1 MPTQFT
7 VTSITWERVNLTI
20 DLKATWA
27 PDWDPTNRQPVLPA
41 DRIRTLDD
49 LPAPAAAPTQTG
61 VSGGPGLAPISE
73 DEADE
78 NTDPDLEAE
87 DSDAGGDA
95 DEESVEAAASGRRPG
110 HHDEDESTDSGVLP
124 TLACMFIRDVSKGH
138 DVDWVHLGEGH
149 YRIRI
154 SLSTFAN
161 RKFLPNGT
169 WKFYAWLDNGTE
181 AGAVVGARWP
191 LDRLDALEDHSRV
204 FLYSGNKNAYTVS
217 FGITESESP
226 LFAMRAYSFGR
237 GGGAKKKLSPVLHP
251 VKRTKST
258 IKSWASTAKK
268 RQLAKDIY
276 ERSLQA
282 ERIKRAVTDK
292 PATVRRPRI
301 LFASE
306 AREGIEGNLLAVRDR
321 MLERGLDKTYDF
333 RYSFRTRHT
342 ATSLGFVKLLRE
354 MGKADII
361 LLDDYFPPLGWLNLS
376 PETKIIQLWH
386 AGSGFKSVGY
396 SRFGKFGSPGL
407 TNAHRK
413 YTYTITGSRHLKHV
427 YSEAFGIEEEAVIP
441 TGLPRIDTFLDPADQ
456 EAARRDAYEA
466 FPQLKGKKVIL
477 FAPTFRGR
485 GAAEATYPY
494 DKIDFDALYELCG
507 DDTVVAFRMHHFIP
521 GQVPIPEH
529 MRDRFIDVASY
540 RNGNNLLLVTDLLI
554 TDYSSIIY
562 EYSLLKRPMLFFAYD
577 EQVYSSVRGFHRPY
591 VETAPGK
598 VCHSFD
604 ELLAAIRDEDF
615 ETWRG
620 DQFRKENFD
629 NIDTGSSDRVIDW
642 LILGEP
648 PAEAVARERHA
659 DVALTPAQVTDEQKE
674 VR

>member
-7 VTSITWERVNLTI
+7 ITSITWERVNLTI
-20 DLKATWA
+20 DLSATWA
-27 PDWDPTNRQPVLPA
+27 PDWDLSDRQPVLPA
-41 DRIRTLDD
+41 APIRRLAD
-49 LPAPAAAPTQTG
+49 LPTPAVAPARP
-61 VSGGPGLAPISE
+61 VSGPGLAPISE
-73 DEADE
+73 HDADDS
-78 NTDPDLEAE
+78 DPDLEAE
-87 DSDAGGDA
+87 EGGDA
-95 DEESVEAAASGRRPG
+95 DEESVEGARRTAAFDQ
-110 HHDEDESTDSGVLP
+110 DEESVDSGVLP
-124 TLACMFIRDVSKGH
+124 TLGCVFIRDVSQGH
-138 DVDWVHLGEGH
+138 DVDWVHLAEGH
-149 YRIRI
+149 YRIHI

-191 LDRLDALEDHSRV
+191 LDKLDALEDHSRV
-204 FLYSGNKNAYTVS
+204 FLYAGNKSAYTVS

-237 GGGAKKKLSPVLHP
+237 GGGAKKKPSPVLHP
-251 VKRTKST
+251 VKRTRAI
-258 IKSWASTAKK
+258 IKSWTSTAKK

-292 PATVRRPRI
+292 PGTVRRPRI

-321 MLERGLDKTYDF
+321 MLERGLDRTYDF
-333 RYSFRTRHT
+333 HYSFRTRHS
-342 ATSLGFVKLLRE
+342 ATSLGFVKLLQE

-376 PETKIIQLWH
+376 PATKVIQLWH

-456 EAARRDAYEA
+456 AAARQDAYEA
-466 FPQLKGKKVIL
+466 FPQLKGKKVIM

-494 DKIDFDALYELCG
+494 DKIDFEALYELCG
-507 DDTVVAFRMHHFIP
+507 EDTVVAFRMHHFIP

-591 VETAPGK
+591 EETAPGK
-598 VCHSFD
+598 VCHTFD
-604 ELLAAIRDEDF
+604 ELLTAIRDEDF

-629 NIDTGSSDRVIDW
+629 NIDTHSSDRVIDW

-648 PAEAVARERHA
+648 PAEAVTPEHHA
-659 DVALTPAQVTDEQKE
+659 DVAAPQATDNEEKE
-674 VR
+674 LR